1 MPRRPKKYHYIY
13 KTTNIITNKFYIG
26 MHSTDNLN
34 DGYIGSGKR
43 LWYSI
48 NKYGKENHICEI
60 LEYLPD
66 RELLRKRE
74 EEIVNSDLIKE
85 DLCMNLVVGGEG
97 RGFDYINENG
107 LNVGK
112 NNTSHFEGRTQPQT
126 AKDTLSALQKERV
139 QDKRYKKFIVDTLIK
154 NRSVGHKHTDET
166 KIQMSKCRKGLG
178 AGNKNSQFG
187 TCWIYSLDKQKCK
200 KIPLSELDDFLSLGW
215 IKGRKMKF

>member
-26 MHSTDNLN
+26 MHSTDDVN
-34 DGYIGSGKR
+34 DGYVGSGKR

-66 RELLRKRE
+66 RESLRKRE
-74 EEIVNSDLIKE
+74 EEIVNGDLIKE
-85 DLCMNLVVGGEG
+85 DLCMNLVIGGES

-107 LNVGK
+107 LNTGK
-112 NNTSHFEGRTQPQT
+112 NNTSHFAGRTQPQT
-126 AKDTLSALQKERV
+126 AKDKLSELQKVRL
-139 QDKRYKKFIVDTLIK
+139 QDTDYKEFVIDVLLK
-154 NRSVGHKHTDET
+154 NRSVGHRHTDKT
-166 KIQMSKCRKGLG
+166 KKEMSNKRKGTG
-178 AGNKNSQFG
+178 RGVDNSQYG
-187 TCWIYSLDKQKCK
+187 TCWVYSTVKQKSKKISTKELDK
-200 KIPLSELDDFLSLGW
+200 FLSNGW